1 MSIQKISATIIFDG
15 EKKLQNNQVLI
26 LNNNGKIIN
35 IIQKEVAGENILHIK
50 GIVAPGFI
58 NAHCHL
64 ELSHLKNKIKTHTG
78 LPEFIKQVISLREA
92 NQDIIFE
99 AIEKEEQYMYNHGI
113 VAVGDICNVLDT
125 LQQKSKKKLDYYNFI
140 EAFDLKEN
148 MSETMYN
155 TAIKNQ
161 QIFINAGLEAC
172 VVPHAPYTVSDKL
185 FKLLSTKYKSNTIS
199 IHNQES
205 IAEKDFLKNHTG
217 SFAALF
223 QFLNLKTNHLLKT
236 GKSSIESTYKYLQ
249 DAKNV
254 IFVHNSFTTE
264 TDIKIAIQEIKNSF
278 WCICIK
284 ANLYIENTIPPISLL
299 KKNNAQIVVG
309 TDSLSSNNQLCILEE
324 LKTIR
329 THFPTIQ
336 TLEILK
342 WATKNGAKALQME
355 NKFGTIEIG
364 KTPGIV
370 AIEGLDENNEITKHS
385 TIKRII

>member
-1 MSIQKISATIIFDG
+1 
-15 EKKLQNNQVLI
+15 
-26 LNNNGKIIN
+26 NNNGKIIN

-329 THFPTIQ
+329 THFPTIP
-336 TLEILK
+336 TIEILK